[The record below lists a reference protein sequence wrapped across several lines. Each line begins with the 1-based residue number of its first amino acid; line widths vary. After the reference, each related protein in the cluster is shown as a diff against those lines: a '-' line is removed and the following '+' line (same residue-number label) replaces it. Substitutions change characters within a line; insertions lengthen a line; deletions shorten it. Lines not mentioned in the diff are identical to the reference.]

1 MAPSANRAPGY
12 RFVADRPAAASED
25 LERGRQSRRLATLP
39 QITSRDLEPPASL
52 STPSPE
58 SARPALR
65 GWLHLVSFVV
75 TLVAGPLLV
84 AHAHTDGA
92 RAALTVYV
100 VSLAALFG
108 VSAAFHRIRWTPVG
122 RRRLRRADHATIFLA
137 IAGTYTAVAGLTVHG
152 WAQILVL
159 CLVWFGGAIG
169 VTVRQVWLD
178 APKWAIAVPYIV
190 AGWSALAI
198 IPQLLR
204 GLGGVG
210 FGLILAGGAC
220 YTIGA
225 VCYAMKRP
233 NPVPG
238 VFGYH
243 EVFHALTVMGATFHF
258 IAIAGYALPRS

>member
-1 MAPSANRAPGY
+1 
-12 RFVADRPAAASED
+12 VV
-25 LERGRQSRRLATLP
+25 ATLP
-39 QITSRDLEPPASL
+39 RITSQDLDSSGAVTPPHTE
-52 STPSPE
+52 ST
-58 SARPALR
+58 RPVLR
-65 GWLHLVSFVV
+65 GWLHLVSFVAV
-75 TLVAGPLLV
+75 LVAGPLLV

-108 VSAAFHRIRWTPVG
+108 VSAAFHRIRWSPVG
-122 RRRLRRADHATIFLA
+122 RRRMRRADHATIFLA

-152 WAQILVL
+152 WARVLVL

-169 VTVRQVWLD
+169 ITVRQVWLD

-198 IPQLLR
+198 IPQLLH

-210 FGLILAGGAC
+210 FALILAGGAC

-225 VCYAMKRP
+225 VCYAMKKP

-243 EVFHALTVMGATFHF
+243 EVFHALTVMGATLHF
-258 IAIAGYALPRS
+258 IAIAGFALPRS

>member
-1 MAPSANRAPGY
+1 LTTL
-12 RFVADRPAAASED
+12 RPITSPD
-25 LERGRQSRRLATLP
+25 LEQPVAVTEAP
-39 QITSRDLEPPASL
+39 AETSRPV
-52 STPSPE
+52 
-58 SARPALR
+58 LR
-65 GWLHLVSFVV
+65 GWLHLVSFVAI
-75 TLVAGPLLV
+75 LVAGPVLV

-108 VSAAFHRIRWTPVG
+108 VSAAFHRIRWSPVG
-122 RRRLRRADHATIFLA
+122 RRRMRRVDHATIFFA

-152 WAQILVL
+152 WAQVLVL

-169 VTVRQVWLD
+169 ITVRQLWLD

-204 GLGGVG
+204 GMGGVG

-258 IAIAGYALPRS
+258 VAIAGFALPRS

>member
-1 MAPSANRAPGY
+1 
-12 RFVADRPAAASED
+12 VATIRRITSQGLEQPAAVTAAPAE
-25 LERGRQSRRLATLP
+25 
-39 QITSRDLEPPASL
+39 TSRPV
-52 STPSPE
+52 
-58 SARPALR
+58 LR

-75 TLVAGPLLV
+75 ILVAGPVLV

-108 VSAAFHRIRWTPVG
+108 VSAAFHRIRWSPVG
-122 RRRLRRADHATIFLA
+122 RRRMRRVDHATIFLA

-152 WAQILVL
+152 WAQVLVL

-169 VTVRQVWLD
+169 ITVRQLWLD

-204 GLGGVG
+204 GMGGVG

-258 IAIAGYALPRS
+258 VAIAGFALPRS